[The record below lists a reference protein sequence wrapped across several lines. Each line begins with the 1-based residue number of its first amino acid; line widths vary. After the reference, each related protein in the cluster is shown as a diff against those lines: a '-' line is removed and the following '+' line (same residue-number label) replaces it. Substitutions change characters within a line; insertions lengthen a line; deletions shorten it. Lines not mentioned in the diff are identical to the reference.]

1 MKNTLMPLY
10 ATLTFWLASGRRWVE
25 RHSTREQEEGSNVV
39 EWIFIAAAV
48 VIIAGIAIAAVSAF
62 VAREAGKLG

>member
-1 MKNTLMPLY
+1 MKNTLLPLH

-25 RHSTREQEEGSNVV
+25 AKSTREQEEGSNVV